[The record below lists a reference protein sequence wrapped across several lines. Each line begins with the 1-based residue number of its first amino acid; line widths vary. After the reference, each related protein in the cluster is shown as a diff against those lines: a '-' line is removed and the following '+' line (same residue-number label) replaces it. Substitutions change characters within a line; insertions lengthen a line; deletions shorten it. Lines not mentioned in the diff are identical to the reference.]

1 MLATGAALPRW
12 RGARPIL
19 SPEKAR
25 ECLARNLARTL
36 CIGVFG
42 EPECVVYRRPLTY
55 WAAHGDG
62 ARIRLA
68 PSRSRTWRLPWR
80 HTELRWLPLRH
91 ALETHIIGLGGFVAD
106 RVEQQVVEDHVET
119 SDGRGHEEPYLVLH
133 GRATFT
139 LDDVEL
145 DAPAGRLLLVD
156 DPGVRRGAI
165 AAEPGTVVFAFG
177 GPPAF
182 EPAASE
188 WIERAR
194 AHAATDP
201 GRAQAVLE
209 DLRIVYAGSPAVL
222 VAEAVVAAATGDR
235 TAALDEL
242 LELRPELRER
252 LLDDPD
258 IGPLLH
264 GRSGDPG

>member
-1 MLATGAALPRW
+1 MAME
-12 RGARPIL
+12 RG
-19 SPEKAR
+19 S
-25 ECLARNLARTL
+25 
-36 CIGVFG
+36 GW
-42 EPECVVYRRPLTY
+42 RPLEVEDVE
-55 WAAHGDG
+55 A
-62 ARIRLA
+62 
-68 PSRSRTWRLPWR
+68 LPWR

-91 ALETHIIGLGGFVAD
+91 ALETRIVGIGGFVAE
-106 RVEQQVVEDHVET
+106 RPGQPVVEDHVET
-119 SDGRGHEEPYLVLH
+119 SDGRGHEELYLVVR

-139 LDDVEL
+139 LDGAEL
-145 DAPAGRLLLVD
+145 DAPAGRFLLVD
-156 DPGVRRGAI
+156 DPGVRRSAI
-165 AAEPGTVVFAFG
+165 AAEPDTVVVAFG

-201 GRAQAVLE
+201 GRARDVLE

-222 VAEAVVAAATGDR
+222 VGEAVVAAATGDR
-235 TAALDEL
+235 AAALAALDEL

-258 IGPLLH
+258 IGPLLQ
-264 GRSGDPG
+264 G